1 MCGVAEG
8 GSEMKPM
15 KASEADLATLKYPV
29 IASPKLDGL
38 RGVVV
43 DGQLR
48 TNSLKAFPNEFAQKY
63 LSRPEFNGMDGELIV
78 GPANAPDVYRQ
89 SNSGLM
95 RITGEPNFSFHVFD
109 LWNMPCATYQQRLD
123 ILVERLVIVRTNK
136 HRVGLHSFI
145 TIDNEVE
152 LLAYEE
158 KLLNQGYEG
167 VMLRDPASLYKFGRS
182 STKQGIILKLKRFVD
197 SEAEVIGFDEQMRNG
212 NEAVKN
218 ELGRTKRSTAAEGL
232 TAKGTLGALIV
243 RDVKTGVEFRIGT
256 GINDADRQE
265 IWDNRAAF
273 VGTFRKY
280 KYFPVGV
287 KDAPRHPVDLG
298 ARDKLDMAA

>member
-1 MCGVAEG
+1 
-8 GSEMKPM
+8 M
-15 KASEADLATLKYPV
+15 KASEADLATLRYPV

-48 TNSLKAFPNEFAQKY
+48 TNSLKAFPNAYAQKY
-63 LSRPEFNGMDGELIV
+63 LSRPEFEGMDGELIV

-95 RITGEPNFSFHVFD
+95 RITGEPDFTFYAFD
-109 LWNMPCATYQQRLD
+109 IWNMPEAPYKQRLD
-123 ILVERLVIVRTNK
+123 VLVERLVILRTTQ
-136 HRVGLHSFI
+136 HRVQLHSFW
-145 TIDNEVE
+145 TIDNEAE
-152 LLAYEE
+152 LLAYEDR
-158 KLLNQGYEG
+158 LLNEGYEG

-197 SEAEVIGFDEQMRNG
+197 SEAEVIGFDEQMHNG

-243 RDVKTGVEFRIGT
+243 KDVKTGVEFKIGT

-265 IWDNRAAF
+265 IWDNRPAF
-273 VGTFRKY
+273 LGTFRKY
-280 KYFPVGV
+280 KSFPIGV

-298 ARDKLDMAA
+298 ARSALDMAA